1 LRNAGCALRVCFA
14 AAFGMPQPRLGQFG
28 HDAAYAK
35 GCSDWSHDC
44 RQHDNAPKKTVPA
57 SRRRSLAA
65 LVTEATC
72 RAAARKTA
80 LRPSTAEPEL
90 SMHEPRF
97 AQVQSKDRRSLRNA
111 PPVIGAGSGNRIWGM
126 ENVEGMVAHMRCVG
140 CKRFGKLRVSGADE
154 KITGLRSLVRLWC
167 KHCQHQGGFAND
179 WLVLAPLPRAC
190 G

>member
-1 LRNAGCALRVCFA
+1 
-14 AAFGMPQPRLGQFG
+14 
-28 HDAAYAK
+28 
-35 GCSDWSHDC
+35 
-44 RQHDNAPKKTVPA
+44 
-57 SRRRSLAA
+57 
-65 LVTEATC
+65 
-72 RAAARKTA
+72 
-80 LRPSTAEPEL
+80 
-90 SMHEPRF
+90 
-97 AQVQSKDRRSLRNA
+97 
-111 PPVIGAGSGNRIWGM
+111 M